1 MLRKIIMTNNKFKLS
16 KIKKELELST
26 ARSGGSGG
34 QHVNKVETKVIL
46 RFNVRDSQLLS
57 EHEKETIQKA
67 LEGKL
72 TKSGDLIITAEN
84 HSSQIKNKELAY
96 KKMERTLSKAFVKP
110 KVRKKTKPTKAS
122 QKKRLE
128 KKKMHSDKKKMR
140 KNPLE

>member
-1 MLRKIIMTNNKFKLS
+1 MNHQKFKLS
-16 KIKKELELST
+16 KIKKELEIST

-46 RFNVRDSQLLS
+46 RFNVNGSQLLS
-57 EHEKETIQKA
+57 EYEKETIQKA

-140 KNPLE
+140 KDPLKN

>member
-1 MLRKIIMTNNKFKLS
+1 MAQQKFKLG
-16 KIKKELELST
+16 KIKKELELFT

-46 RFNVRDSQLLS
+46 RFNVLKSQLLS
-57 EHEKETIQKA
+57 ETEKNTIQNA
-67 LEGKL
+67 LVGKL
-72 TKSGDLIITAEN
+72 TKSGELIITAEN
-84 HSSQIKNKELAY
+84 HSSQIKNRELAY

-140 KNPLE
+140 KNPLK

>member
-1 MLRKIIMTNNKFKLS
+1 MANKKFKLS
-16 KIKKELELST
+16 KIKKELEVST

-46 RFNVRDSQLLS
+46 RFNVFDSQILS
-57 EHEKETIQKA
+57 EYEKETIQKA
-67 LEGKL
+67 LAGKL

-84 HSSQIKNKELAY
+84 HSSQIKNKEIAY

-110 KVRKKTKPTKAS
+110 KIRKKTKPTKAS

-140 KNPLE
+140 KNPLK

>member
-1 MLRKIIMTNNKFKLS
+1 MDKPKFKLS

-46 RFNVRDSQLLS
+46 RFNVLESQLLS
-57 EHEKETIQKA
+57 ETEKNTIQNA
-67 LEGKL
+67 LAGKL

-140 KNPLE
+140 KKPLK

>member
-1 MLRKIIMTNNKFKLS
+1 MINQKFKLS
-16 KIKKELELST
+16 KIKKELEIST

-34 QHVNKVETKVIL
+34 QHVNKVETKVLL
-46 RFNVRDSQLLS
+46 RFNVLESQLLTDN
-57 EHEKETIQKA
+57 EKETIQKA
-67 LEGKL
+67 LGGKL
-72 TKSGDLIITAEN
+72 TKSGELIITAEN

-96 KKMERTLSKAFVKP
+96 KKMERTLSKAFEKP

-128 KKKMHSDKKKMR
+128 KKKKHADKKKMR